1 MESLVFLNK
10 TLLFPSW
17 TETGSLSIWITRL
30 YHSAL
35 IITPRI
41 SLTTMI
47 SQLLS
52 LEPTNPVKFNCSHC
66 SWLASWLNRIQAS
79 ETNSQPPNLATFV
92 SSSLHLLL
100 QPLHGVIKI
109 VIISNNYHLL
119 YIFLTNYGCWVP
131 SKSHDS

>member
-17 TETGSLSIWITRL
+17 TETGSLSIWMIRL

-47 SQLLS
+47 SQLLP
-52 LEPTNPVKFNCSHC
+52 LEPTNPVKFNYSPC

-79 ETNSQPPNLATFV
+79 ETNRQPPNLATFV

-100 QPLHGVIKI
+100 QSLHGVIKI
-109 VIISNNYHLL
+109 ATFSNNYHLL
-119 YIFLTNYGCWVP
+119 YTFLTNHGYWVP